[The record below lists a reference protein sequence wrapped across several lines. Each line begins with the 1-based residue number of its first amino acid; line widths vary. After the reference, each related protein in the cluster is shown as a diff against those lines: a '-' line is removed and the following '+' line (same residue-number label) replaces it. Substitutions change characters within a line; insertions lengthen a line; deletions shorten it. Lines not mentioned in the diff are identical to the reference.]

1 MRRFYR
7 RALALLGVGIATLAV
22 CAVAAPAASA
32 APAHSAASCYGD
44 GCYGLDPYYAG
55 CTQDAGLVNDLNG
68 PSGYL
73 ELMYSPSCDA
83 AWANINDA
91 YNGAWVQVENGN
103 GNSQGYTVGPGDDG
117 FGATYMVGA
126 NGVLTA
132 SDPDGT
138 IS

>member
-1 MRRFYR
+1 MRMFYR
-7 RALALLGVGIATLAV
+7 PALALIGAGVAALGV

-32 APAHSAASCYGD
+32 APAHPAASCYGD
-44 GCYGLDPYYAG
+44 GCYGTDPYYAG
-55 CTQDAGLVNDLNG
+55 CTQDAEVVNDLNG

-73 ELMYSPSCDA
+73 ELLYSPNCDA
-83 AWANINDA
+83 AWAEISGA
-91 YNGAWVQVENGN
+91 YNGVWDEVENGN
-103 GNSQGYTVGPGDDG
+103 GDYQSYTVGSGDGG
-117 FGATYMVGA
+117 FGVTHMVGA

>member
-1 MRRFYR
+1 MRRLFR
-7 RALALLGVGIATLAV
+7 HGLALFGAGVAVLGV

-32 APAHSAASCYGD
+32 APARPAGSCYSD

-55 CTQDAGLVNDLNG
+55 CTQDAYTVNYLNG

-73 ELMYSPSCDA
+73 DLAYSPSCNA
-83 AWANINDA
+83 AWADVSDT
-91 YNGAWVQVENGN
+91 YNGSWVEVENGN
-103 GNSQGYTVGPGDDG
+103 GDYQSYTVGPGDDG
-117 FGATYMVGA
+117 YGQTYMVGA
-126 NGVLTA
+126 HGVLTA